1 LGNVFEK
8 QGLEEDVLKAY
19 EKSIEASRK
28 NPDVWNEAGNIYY
41 HTGAYEDAIA
51 SYSKAIELDPA
62 EATFSANLAKAR
74 QALANTNNQ
83 DEARPES
90 APEQLLH
97 SGAALGTTAVP
108 APEEEKALPSAPASA
123 ERPHVDENIPAKVPS
138 LPNRTA
144 EHASEAPYWIF
155 GTESARAKV
164 LEPAAQYSSVGAPA
178 VVSTLKTLPTYGS
191 PSHREQAYSGG
202 HAGLPD
208 TQKDASALLV
218 QLTPRPASPARLN
231 PGNPPTSAA
240 APARPAADQAP
251 VNNSVLENDIARYRK
266 ITEMNPRND
275 RAWDALGNMYEAAG
289 LHSEAIAA
297 FEQAIGLAPQKEAY
311 HFHLGIALAYQMH
324 YENAILALQ
333 NSIALNPNF
342 VLGHCA
348 LAANYRRIGKETEAQ
363 DHIAIARPSM
373 ELEKEYNRACFESI
387 SGNADQ
393 AFALL
398 ETALEKGQIQIAM
411 LRSDT
416 DLDFIRN
423 DARFEAILYKTMD
436 VAQ

>member
-1 LGNVFEK
+1 
-8 QGLEEDVLKAY
+8 
-19 EKSIEASRK
+19 
-28 NPDVWNEAGNIYY
+28 
-41 HTGAYEDAIA
+41 
-51 SYSKAIELDPA
+51 
-62 EATFSANLAKAR
+62 
-74 QALANTNNQ
+74 
-83 DEARPES
+83 
-90 APEQLLH
+90 
-97 SGAALGTTAVP
+97 
-108 APEEEKALPSAPASA
+108 
-123 ERPHVDENIPAKVPS
+123 
-138 LPNRTA
+138 
-144 EHASEAPYWIF
+144 
-155 GTESARAKV
+155 
-164 LEPAAQYSSVGAPA
+164 
-178 VVSTLKTLPTYGS
+178 
-191 PSHREQAYSGG
+191 
-202 HAGLPD
+202 
-208 TQKDASALLV
+208 
-218 QLTPRPASPARLN
+218 
-231 PGNPPTSAA
+231 
-240 APARPAADQAP
+240 
-251 VNNSVLENDIARYRK
+251 
-266 ITEMNPRND
+266 MNPRND